1 MEGMKLAG
9 RYKILHSLGGGGMA
23 VVYKAKDLLIDRYV
37 AVKVM
42 NNSLVHDQ
50 DFIRRFFREAKAA
63 GSLSHPNIVSV
74 FDVGREGSVYYMVME
89 YVQGPSLIQLIK
101 KEGPLS
107 PEKAV
112 YIASQICDGLSHAH
126 RHGIIHRD
134 IKPHNIL
141 VAEDHRYKVT
151 DFGISYFPS
160 ASTITTKTGYVMGSV
175 HYFSP
180 EQASGG
186 QIDCSSDI
194 YSLGIL
200 LYEMLTKKVPFNGTS
215 SISIAL
221 KHLQEPVPDP
231 RIYNPAIPEA
241 LRQVLLR
248 ALDKDPKKRYQTAAE
263 MKHALQH
270 ALKKPNAR
278 MLPVN
283 RQQQN
288 RPVRKWNPQKI
299 GLLAGTTILVFLVL
313 SFGYQL
319 MGKPTQEAIQNKQSG
334 QSAAASQ
341 EKTDE
346 MQQWNHKWWKEIPAK
361 EKMESKMFRDYQVT
375 GENGKYHVTL
385 KVNNDLPGRT
395 FYYDIYVVDG
405 FSSRLVLNGRAVTFH
420 REKTKDY
427 TTVDFKV
434 NIPKEAIMPL
444 SEKGIAKIT
453 IYCLER
459 DDDGKKEKYT
469 IDNLLQLWG
478 PLPKEVQYEFDQENH
493 F

>member
-1 MEGMKLAG
+1 MMEGMKLAG

-74 FDVGREGSVYYMVME
+74 YDVGREGSVYYMVME
-89 YVQGPSLIQLIK
+89 YVSGPSLIQLIK
-101 KEGPLS
+101 KEGPFS

-112 YIASQICDGLSHAH
+112 TIASQICDGLSHAH

-141 VAEDHRYKVT
+141 VDRDHRYKVA
-151 DFGISYFPS
+151 DFGISHLPS

-186 QIDCSSDI
+186 RIDCSTDI

-200 LYEMLTKKVPFNGTS
+200 LYEMLTKKVPFNGDS

-231 RIYNPAIPEA
+231 RIYNPNIPEA
-241 LRQVLLR
+241 LRQVMLR

-263 MKHALQH
+263 MKYALQH
-270 ALKKPNAR
+270 ALKKPDAH

-283 RQQQN
+283 RNQQKK
-288 RPVRKWNPQKI
+288 PKRKWSLKKI
-299 GLLAGTTILVFLVL
+299 GILSGTAMLGLLLL
-313 SFGYQL
+313 SLFYQ
-319 MGKPTQEAIQNKQSG
+319 MIGETKQETG
-334 QSAAASQ
+334 QESNPGQTAVPQ
-341 EKTDE
+341 EKPDE
-346 MQQWNHKWWKEIPAK
+346 VQPEWNHKWWKEIPGE
-361 EKMESKMFRDYQVT
+361 EKTESRMFRDFHVT
-375 GENGKYHVTL
+375 GENGKYEVTL

-395 FYYDIYVVDG
+395 FYYDIYAVDG
-405 FSSRLVLNGRAVTFH
+405 FSSRLVLNGQAVTFH
-420 REKTKDY
+420 KDRDKDY

-434 NIPKEAIMPL
+434 NIPKEAILPL
-444 SEKGIAKIT
+444 SGKGIAKIT
-453 IYCLER
+453 IYSLNRE
-459 DDDGKKEKYT
+459 DDEKKEKYT

-478 PLPKEVQYEFDQENH
+478 PLPNGELDNF
-493 F
+493 

>member
-9 RYKILHSLGGGGMA
+9 RYQILHSLGGGGMA

-63 GSLSHPNIVSV
+63 GSLSHPNVVSV
-74 FDVGREGSVYYMVME
+74 YDVGREGSIYYMVME
-89 YVQGPSLIQLIK
+89 YVQGPSLIELIK
-101 KEGPLS
+101 QEGPLS

-112 YIASQICDGLSHAH
+112 YIASHICDGLSHAH
-126 RHGIIHRD
+126 RHGVIHRD

-141 VAEDHRYKVT
+141 VDQDHRYKVT

-186 QIDCSSDI
+186 QIDRSSDI

-200 LYEMLTKKVPFNGTS
+200 LYEMLTKKVPFNGDS

-231 RIYNPAIPEA
+231 KIYNPAIPEA

-263 MKHALQH
+263 MKYALQH
-270 ALKKPNAR
+270 ALKKPNAH

-283 RQQQN
+283 RQQQKKTDG
-288 RPVRKWNPQKI
+288 KWSWRKI
-299 GLLAGTTILVFLVL
+299 GILSGVAILGLLLL
-313 SFGYQL
+313 SLGYQ
-319 MGKPTQEAIQNKQSG
+319 MIGETKQESNQGKEPG
-334 QSAAASQ
+334 QSSAVT
-341 EKTDE
+341 EDKKDE
-346 MQQWNHKWWKEIPAK
+346 LQPEWNHKWWKEIPGK
-361 EKMESKMFRDYQVT
+361 EKTESKMFLNFQVA
-375 GENGKYHVTL
+375 GKDGNYNVTL
-385 KVNNDLPGRT
+385 KVNNDLPKRT

-405 FSSRLVLNGRAVTFH
+405 FSSRLVLNGQSVTFH
-420 REKTKDY
+420 KDKGKEY

-434 NIPKEAIMPL
+434 SIPKEAILPL
-444 SEKGIAKIT
+444 SGKGIAKIT
-453 IYCLER
+453 IYSLEQGDEGR
-459 DDDGKKEKYT
+459 TEKYT

-478 PLPKEVQYEFDQENH
+478 PLPKDELAEF
-493 F
+493 

>member
-50 DFIRRFFREAKAA
+50 NFIRRFFREAKAA

-74 FDVGREGSVYYMVME
+74 YDVGREGSIYYMVME

-126 RHGIIHRD
+126 RYGIIHRD

-141 VAEDHRYKVT
+141 VDQDHRYKVT
-151 DFGISYFPS
+151 DFGISSFPS

-200 LYEMLTKKVPFNGTS
+200 LYEMLTKKVPFNGDS

-231 RIYNPAIPEA
+231 RNYNPGIPEA
-241 LRQVLLR
+241 LRQVLFR

-263 MKHALQH
+263 MKHALQL
-270 ALKKPNAR
+270 ALKKPNAH

-283 RQQQN
+283 RKEQKN
-288 RPVRKWNPQKI
+288 PDRKWNWRKTGI
-299 GLLAGTTILVFLVL
+299 VSGTAILGILLL
-313 SFGYQL
+313 SFIYQ
-319 MGKPTQEAIQNKQSG
+319 MVGDNQEKKQDKNPRP
-334 QSAAASQ
+334 SAAASQ
-341 EKTDE
+341 DKADGLQSE
-346 MQQWNHKWWKEIPAK
+346 WNHKWWKEMPGK
-361 EKMESKMFRDYQVT
+361 DKNESKMFRDFKVA
-375 GENGKYHVTL
+375 GEDGKYNVTL
-385 KVNNDLPGRT
+385 KVNNDLPKRT

-405 FSSRLVLNGRAVTFH
+405 FSSRLVLSGRSVTFH
-420 REKTKDY
+420 KDRTKNY

-453 IYCLER
+453 IYSLER
-459 DDDGKKEKYT
+459 DDDGKEEKYT

-478 PLPKEVQYEFDQENH
+478 PLPKDALDKFENH
-493 F
+493 GE